1 MRRATIAPLLF
12 ALLTA
17 VSCGDDTPTDTED
30 EPSGPGTGS
39 IGAQVNGQ
47 AWSASTR
54 SATHVN
60 GTLTITGT
68 DAAQR
73 TVLVGIANVT
83 APGTFQL
90 AQGNPNGAIAS
101 VIEGAAIWSSSLSGG
116 SGTLTVSVLTAT
128 RVAGSFTFTG
138 VPATASATGTR
149 AVTAGQFDL
158 GK

>member
-1 MRRATIAPLLF
+1 MRHTTT
-12 ALLTA
+12 ALLA
-17 VSCGDDTPTDTED
+17 AALFSALSCGDDTPTDTED

-47 AWSASTR
+47 PWSATTR
-54 SATHVN
+54 GATHVS

-68 DAAQR
+68 DASQR
-73 TVLVGIANVT
+73 TVLVAAANVT

-90 AQGNPNGAIAS
+90 TLGNPNGAIAS
-101 VIEGAAIWSSSLSGG
+101 VIEGGAIWSSSLSGG
-116 SGTLTVSVLTAT
+116 SGTLTVSILTAT

-138 VPATASATGTR
+138 VPATVSATGTR
-149 AVTAGQFDL
+149 AVTGGQFDL